1 MLRTKGF
8 ALAWVV
14 GGSLTLAAP
23 LALADNAS
31 AQKDRVEDRADQTK
45 DHIDDA
51 TKAQKKAVDTRAERQ
66 KDELDRKADRKK
78 DAVDTQANAEK
89 AAIEHRSDS
98 DKAADRRSDS
108 DRAADRAA
116 DRRAD
121 SDRVADRRSD
131 SDKGGA
137 KEEVSDSWI
146 TTKIKSRFV
155 SEKALKGSDISVD
168 TDHSGEVTL
177 SGSAPTKRASER
189 AFQLASSTKGVR
201 TVNNQVVI
209 APAK

>member
-8 ALAWVV
+8 VMAWVV
-14 GGSLTLAAP
+14 GGGLTLAAP
-23 LALADNAS
+23 LALADNA
-31 AQKDRVEDRADQTK
+31 ADHKDRVEDRADQTK
-45 DHIDDA
+45 DHIDDS

-78 DAVDTQANAEK
+78 DAVDSQANAEK
-89 AAIEHRSDS
+89 AAIEHRNDS
-98 DKAADRRSDS
+98 DK
-108 DRAADRAA
+108 
-116 DRRAD
+116 
-121 SDRVADRRSD
+121 VAERKTD

-168 TDHSGEVTL
+168 TERSGEVTL

-189 AFQLASSTKGVR
+189 AFQLASTTKGVR

>member
-1 MLRTKGF
+1 MLRMKGF

-14 GGSLTLAAP
+14 GGGLTLAAP

-78 DAVDTQANAEK
+78 DAVDSHANAEK
-89 AAIEHRSDS
+89 AAIEHRNDS
-98 DKAADRRSDS
+98 DKTAMDHRDDS
-108 DRAADRAA
+108 DRSGAVVHRNDN
-116 DRRAD
+116 
-121 SDRVADRRSD
+121 DRVADRRND

-168 TDHSGEVTL
+168 TEHSGEVTL
-177 SGSAPTKRASER
+177 SGSAPSKRASER
-189 AFQLASSTKGVR
+189 AFQLASTTKGVR